1 MQALSTLTPIT
12 ARLRAAPDHLVCVME
27 EPDIAMVDLVL
38 APWREVLGEDWTAY
52 RNHVMRTLHFCLAIS
67 PCGVIER
74 QKLEIAGCFHDI
86 GLWTH
91 HTLDYLEPSVLPARA
106 FLAEK
111 GLEDWSE
118 EVALMITEHH
128 KLRPFKD
135 RRYPL
140 VELFRKGDLV
150 DVSWGAV
157 RFGIPRDTIHM
168 VQRRFPNHG
177 FHRMLARRAGAWFLR
192 HPLRPAPMMKW

>member
-1 MQALSTLTPIT
+1 M
-12 ARLRAAPDHLVCVME
+12 DD
-27 EPDIAMVDLVL
+27 EPDIALVDLIL
-38 APWREVLGEDWTAY
+38 EPWRDTIGEDWAAY
-52 RNHVMRTLHFCLAIS
+52 RNHVVRMLHFCLAIS

-91 HTLDYLEPSVLPARA
+91 NTLDYLEPSVPPAREY
-106 FLAEK
+106 LADK
-111 GLEDWSE
+111 GLDDWSE

-128 KLRPFKD
+128 KLRSFKD
-135 RRYPL
+135 KRYPL

-150 DVSWGAV
+150 DFSLGTV
-157 RFGIPRDTIHM
+157 RFGLPRETIRN
-168 VQRRFPNHG
+168 VQQRYPNQG

-192 HPLRPAPMMKW
+192 HPFNPAPMMKW

>member
-1 MQALSTLTPIT
+1 M
-12 ARLRAAPDHLVCVME
+12 D
-27 EPDIAMVDLVL
+27 EPDIALVDLVL
-38 APWREVLGEDWTAY
+38 EPWREVIGEDWSAY
-52 RNHVMRTLHFCLAIS
+52 RNHVVRMLHFSLAIS
-67 PCGVIER
+67 PCGAIEQ

-91 HTLDYLEPSVLPARA
+91 NTMDYLEPSVPPAREY
-106 FLAEK
+106 LADK
-111 GLEDWSE
+111 GLDDWSE

-135 RRYPL
+135 KRYPL

-150 DVSWGAV
+150 DFSAGVI
-157 RFGIPRDTIHM
+157 RFGLSRETIRT
-168 VQRRFPNHG
+168 VQTRFPNNG
-177 FHRMLARRAGAWFLR
+177 FHRLLARRAGAWFLR